1 MTVCHS
7 GRFCNGQPQG
17 GILTGAHGVAPA
29 GHEALGAS
37 GGTAGGQGHGLHVLV
52 EGGGLAQLD
61 QHDVV
66 VDVVGAVVGV
76 ADDAGGFDELLISL
90 SHSDVV
96 LAHANLN
103 TAERQGL
110 QCINY
115 YHEHNGILSLL
126 LLLIYDDFCEPF
138 IVIVLYLIIT

>member
-76 ADDAGGFDELLISL
+76 ADGAGGFDELLISL

-103 TAERQGL
+103 TAERQEKGIYTSL
-110 QCINY
+110 TDCINNSLDKFTCKVI
-115 YHEHNGILSLL
+115 HLHLS
-126 LLLIYDDFCEPF
+126 
-138 IVIVLYLIIT
+138 VIR